1 MSTIIRPTIPEA
13 LPVDPDSLREEV
25 RSKYRQVAQDPNGEH
40 HFHTGR
46 RLARL
51 LGYPARWV
59 DPLPE
64 EVVESF
70 AGIANPFVLR
80 PLSKGERVVDV
91 GSGAGFDSLIA
102 AGQVGPLG
110 GVVGVDMTDE
120 MLSKARRNAVVV
132 GVEHVDFRR
141 GLVEDLPVEDEW
153 ADVVISNGV
162 LNLCAD
168 KRQVFDEIRRVLKPG
183 GRLQFGDIATGKPVP
198 PDAVR
203 QIDLWT
209 G

>member
-1 MSTIIRPTIPEA
+1 MSTIFRSTIPEA

-64 EVVESF
+64 EAVESF
-70 AGIANPFVLR
+70 AGIANPFALR
-80 PLSKGERVVDV
+80 PLSEGERVVDV

-120 MLSKARRNAVVV
+120 MLSKARCNAVVV

-198 PDAVR
+198 PDALR